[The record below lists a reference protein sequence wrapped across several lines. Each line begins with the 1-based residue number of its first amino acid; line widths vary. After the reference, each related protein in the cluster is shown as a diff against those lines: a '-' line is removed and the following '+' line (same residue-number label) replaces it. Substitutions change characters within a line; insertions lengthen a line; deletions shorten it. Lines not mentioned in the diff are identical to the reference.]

1 MLINFAAPHSAI
13 ISMMF
18 MKKTL
23 LSAAAIA
30 LFGAAVANAQ
40 AIEQP
45 GLFDNVSI
53 GLDGGVTTP
62 VNNGPF
68 FGSMRGAAG
77 IHIAKQITPVFG
89 LGVEGIFGVNTSS
102 WNGFRHSSTAFD
114 NSYVGVYATADLFNL
129 FGGYQCYKRPFSI
142 DALIGTGWGHD
153 YVNKANGSDINYLG
167 VKTGL
172 NFNFNVSDHVTLA
185 LKPSIT
191 WNMGGGYR
199 SGDLKFNVNNA
210 VFDLLA
216 SVSYTFGDGFQC
228 VQPYNQAEVD
238 ALNDQINSLRGQLD
252 QSAAAAIEWQAK
264 ADALSNELEQC
275 RNKAPEVVK
284 EVSNQYNSVRFV
296 FFRIGSSVITADQ
309 RPNVEMIA
317 DYMKSHPNAKVV
329 VKGYASKDGNYDFNI
344 KLAAN
349 RAESVKKML
358 ISKYGIPAD
367 RITAEG
373 EGIGNMF
380 DEESW
385 NRVSI
390 CTLEQGK

>member
-1 MLINFAAPHSAI
+1 
-13 ISMMF
+13 MF

-23 LSAAAIA
+23 LSAAAIV
-30 LFGAAVANAQ
+30 LFGAAIANAQ

-62 VNNGPF
+62 IHSNPF

-77 IHIAKQITPVFG
+77 LHIAKQITPVFG
-89 LGVEGIFGVNTSS
+89 LGAEGIFGVNTSS
-102 WNGFRHSSTAFD
+102 WRGFRHSSTAFD
-114 NSYVGVYATADLFNL
+114 NSYVGVYATTDLFNL
-129 FGGYQCYKRPFSI
+129 FGGYHCYKRPFSI
-142 DALIGTGWGHD
+142 DALIGTGWGHKF
-153 YVNKANGSDINYLG
+153 VNKANGEDVNYLG

-172 NFNFNVSDHVTLA
+172 NFNFNVSDHVTFA
-185 LKPSIT
+185 LKPSVT

-199 SGDLKFNVNNA
+199 NADLKFNANNA

-216 SVSYTFGDGFQC
+216 SISYTMGNGFRC

-238 ALNDQINSLRGQLD
+238 ALNGQINSLRGRLD
-252 QSAAAAIEWQAK
+252 QSVAAAGVWQAK
-264 ADALSNELEQC
+264 ADALSAELESC
-275 RNKAPEVVK
+275 RNKAPEVIK
-284 EVSNQYNSVRFV
+284 EVSNKYNSVRFV
-296 FFRIGSSVITADQ
+296 FFRIGSSVISADQ

-317 DYMKSHPNAKVV
+317 DYMRNHPKSKVV

-367 RITAEG
+367 RIIADG
-373 EGIGNMF
+373 EGIGRMF

-390 CTLEQGK
+390 CTLEEGK